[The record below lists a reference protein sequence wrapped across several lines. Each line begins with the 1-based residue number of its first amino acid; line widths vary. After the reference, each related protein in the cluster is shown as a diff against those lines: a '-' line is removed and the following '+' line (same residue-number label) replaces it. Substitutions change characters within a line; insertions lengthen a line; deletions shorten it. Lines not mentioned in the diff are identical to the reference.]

1 MADSPSWMTGLHSIG
16 LCLKIFLNPA
26 ADAKLGCRLADTLFL
41 CKENHALDAWFKEAY
56 WYKKFDYTITG
67 YND

>member
-1 MADSPSWMTGLHSIG
+1 MFVPLLSNDERWNDLSDKNAGPG
-16 LCLKIFLNPA
+16 
-26 ADAKLGCRLADTLFL
+26 RVRRFL
-41 CKENHALDAWFKEAY
+41 CKENHALDAWFKVAY